1 MMYISEQLR
10 EELDFFRRTN
20 EHYEIQAGKATCKV
34 ADASDE
40 MLYMSLSASLVMD
53 YSEDGFF
60 ENFFITDK
68 SISGKD
74 DLLIDAYAF
83 IETDSSLVKQLHVF
97 QFKNYENGEKTASPV
112 ELLNFATFVNN
123 NFVHPDLLDDST
135 KVNAVVAEIKS
146 MYDVFLSGRRG
157 RRIQVFCHYI
167 NNAKGI
173 TKGNGKQIEE
183 VVMGRFLHDKQLFG
197 FSIQVNG
204 MKDILELA
212 TVGKIQVD
220 TETIEMVVD
229 CQPNP
234 YRLEDNSKSSR
245 IGLPKRVFVGMCNV
259 NEFIRLQN
267 KYHHNQLY
275 TENIRLYLGDRGSVN
290 KDIINTITSN
300 DSIWFPYMN
309 NGISIICDSLTI
321 GNVNTTRKTQPL
333 TLANMQII
341 NGCQTINALYSAK
354 YKENTKDNFRA
365 ANVMVRI
372 YEISP
377 EQVDFKMSIIKATNN
392 QNAVTSYSL
401 MANDPIQIK
410 IAEILRHYDVIYDR
424 KGESKQNTNKK
435 SPVISMTT
443 AALAYRAVYE
453 YKARALRSGLGKS
466 RVFMKGEYEKVFPSS
481 LLDEENENRLIDRC
495 NQLLI
500 ASIILDKI
508 RDLIPLY
515 TEEYGKRLPIIRKS
529 AYYLAGYTYAYNK
542 SEFDT
547 LCKEMNSDLGK
558 NNDNLLRGKN
568 HPQRIEKIVEQS
580 FTEVLDGF
588 EKFYKSVRGVE
599 KFDIDNLLKDV
610 DFEKAYLAR
619 IDQLIKAEP

>member
-1 MMYISEQLR
+1 MFISDFLR

-34 ADASDE
+34 SEASDE
-40 MLYMSLSASLVMD
+40 ILYMSMSASLVMD

-60 ENFFITDK
+60 ENFVITDK
-68 SISGKD
+68 SISGKEE
-74 DLLIDAYAF
+74 LLIDAYAF
-83 IETDSSLVKQLHVF
+83 IETENSLVKQLHVF
-97 QFKNYENGEKTASPV
+97 QFKNYDSADKAASPI

-123 NFVHPDLLDDST
+123 NFVHPDLLEESENR
-135 KVNAVVAEIKS
+135 NAVVAEIKS
-146 MYDVFLSGRRG
+146 KYDEFLNARRG
-157 RRIQVFCHYI
+157 RRIKVYCHYI

-173 TKGNGKQIEE
+173 TKSNERQIED
-183 VVMGRFLHDKQLFG
+183 VVLGRFLHDKQLFG

-204 MKDILELA
+204 VKDILDLA
-212 TVGKIQVD
+212 TEGKIRVD
-220 TETIEMVVD
+220 NETIEMVID
-229 CQPNP
+229 CQPNS

-245 IGLPKRVFVGMCNV
+245 VGLPKRVFVGMCNV

-267 KYHHNQLY
+267 KYHHNQLF

-309 NGISIICDSLTI
+309 NGISIICDSLAI
-321 GNVNTTRKTQPL
+321 GNVNTAKRTQPL
-333 TLANMQII
+333 TLTNMQII

-377 EQVDFKMSIIKATNN
+377 EQVDFKMNIIRATNN

-410 IAEILRHYDVIYDR
+410 IADFFKHYDIIYDR
-424 KGESKQNTNKK
+424 KGESKQNSNKT
-435 SPVISMTT
+435 SSVISMTT
-443 AALAYRAVYE
+443 AALAYRAVYQ

-466 RVFMKGEYEKVFPSS
+466 RVFMKGEYEKVFSS
-481 LLDEENENRLIDRC
+481 NLLDEESTDLLIERC

-500 ASIILDKI
+500 ASVILDKI
-508 RDLIPLY
+508 RDLIPQY
-515 TEEYGKRLPIIRKS
+515 TEEYSKRLPIIRKS

-542 SEFDT
+542 TQFDN
-547 LCKEMNSDLGK
+547 LCNKMNTDFVQ

-568 HPQRIEKIVEQS
+568 YPKQIGDVVEQS

-588 EKFYKSVRGVE
+588 EKFYAGVKDVE
-599 KFDIDNLLKDV
+599 KTDIDNLLKDIN
-610 DFEKAYLAR
+610 FEKAYLGEIER
-619 IDQLIKAEP
+619 LNNR

>member
-1 MMYISEQLR
+1 MYISEPLR

-20 EHYEIQAGKATCKV
+20 EHYEIQAGKSTCKV
-34 ADASDE
+34 SEASDE
-40 MLYMSLSASLVMD
+40 MLYMSMSASLVMD

-60 ENFFITDK
+60 ENFIITDK
-68 SISGKD
+68 SISGKN

-83 IETDSSLVKQLHVF
+83 IETENSSVKQLHIF
-97 QFKNYENGEKTASPV
+97 QFKNYESGEKAASPV
-112 ELLNFATFVNN
+112 ELLNFSTFVNN
-123 NFVHPDLLDDST
+123 NFVHPDLLEGTDNG
-135 KVNAVVAEIKS
+135 NAVVAEIKS
-146 MYDVFLSGRRG
+146 KYDEFLNGRRG
-157 RRIQVFCHYI
+157 RRIQVYCHYI

-173 TKGNGKQIEE
+173 TKSNEKQIEE

-204 MKDILELA
+204 LKDILELA
-212 TVGKIQVD
+212 TEGKIQVD
-220 TETIEMVVD
+220 TETIEVVID
-229 CQPNP
+229 SQLNS

-245 IGLPKRVFVGMCNV
+245 VGLPKRVFVGMCNV

-275 TENIRLYLGDRGSVN
+275 TENIRLYLGDRGAVN

-309 NGISIICDSLTI
+309 NGISIICDSMTI
-321 GNVNTTRKTQPL
+321 GNVNTAKKTQPL

-377 EQVDFKMSIIKATNN
+377 EQIDFKMSIIKATNN

-410 IAEILRHYDVIYDR
+410 IAEIFSHYDVIYDR
-424 KGESKQNTNKK
+424 KGESKQSTNKK

-453 YKARALRSGLGKS
+453 FKARSLRSGLGKS
-466 RVFMKGEYEKVFPSS
+466 RVFMKGEYEKVFSS
-481 LLDEENENRLIDRC
+481 VLLDEGNESQLIERC
-495 NQLLI
+495 SQLLI
-500 ASIILDKI
+500 SSVILDKI
-508 RDLIPLY
+508 RDLIPQY
-515 TEEYGKRLPIIRKS
+515 TEEYSKRLPIIRKS

-542 SEFDT
+542 TVFDEI
-547 LCKEMNSDLGK
+547 CEAMNSDYAR

-568 HPQRIEKIVEQS
+568 YPELIAEKVEDS
-580 FTEVLDGF
+580 FVDVLTKF
-588 EKFYKSVRGVE
+588 EEFYKGVRDVD

-610 DFEKAYLAR
+610 DFEKAYHAK
-619 IDQLIKAEP
+619 IEQLIKSK

>member
-1 MMYISEQLR
+1 MYISEPLR

-34 ADASDE
+34 SEASEE
-40 MLYMSLSASLVMD
+40 MLYMSMSASLVMD

-60 ENFFITDK
+60 ENFIITDK
-68 SISGKD
+68 SISGKN

-83 IETDSSLVKQLHVF
+83 IETENSSVKQLHIF
-97 QFKNYENGEKTASPV
+97 QFKNYESGEKAASPV
-112 ELLNFATFVNN
+112 ELLNFSTFVNN
-123 NFVHPDLLDDST
+123 NFVHPDLLEGTDNG
-135 KVNAVVAEIKS
+135 NAVVAEIKS
-146 MYDVFLSGRRG
+146 KYDEFLNGRRG
-157 RRIQVFCHYI
+157 RRIQVYCHYI

-173 TKGNGKQIEE
+173 TKSNEKQIEE

-204 MKDILELA
+204 LKDILELA
-212 TVGKIQVD
+212 TEGKIQVD
-220 TETIEMVVD
+220 TETIEVVID
-229 CQPNP
+229 SQLNS

-245 IGLPKRVFVGMCNV
+245 VGLPKRVFVGMCNV

-275 TENIRLYLGDRGSVN
+275 TENIRLYLGDRGAVN

-309 NGISIICDSLTI
+309 NGISIICDSMTI
-321 GNVNTTRKTQPL
+321 GNVNTAKKTQPL

-377 EQVDFKMSIIKATNN
+377 EQIDFKMSIIKATNN

-410 IAEILRHYDVIYDR
+410 IAEIFSHYDVIYDR
-424 KGESKQNTNKK
+424 KGESKQSTNKK

-453 YKARALRSGLGKS
+453 FKARSLRSGLGKS
-466 RVFMKGEYEKVFPSS
+466 RVFMKGEYEKVFSS
-481 LLDEENENRLIDRC
+481 VLLDEGNESQLIERC
-495 NQLLI
+495 SQLLM
-500 ASIILDKI
+500 SSVILDKI
-508 RDLIPLY
+508 RDLIPQY
-515 TEEYGKRLPIIRKS
+515 TEEYSKRLPIIRKS

-542 SEFDT
+542 TVFDEI
-547 LCKEMNSDLGK
+547 CEAMNSDYAR

-568 HPQRIEKIVEQS
+568 YPELIAEKVEDS
-580 FTEVLDGF
+580 FVDVLTKF
-588 EKFYKSVRGVE
+588 EEFYKGVRDVD

-610 DFEKAYLAR
+610 DFEKAYR
-619 IDQLIKAEP
+619 TKIDQLINPK

>member
-1 MMYISEQLR
+1 ML
-10 EELDFFRRTN
+10 EE
-20 EHYEIQAGKATCKV
+20 
-34 ADASDE
+34 SD
-40 MLYMSLSASLVMD
+40 
-53 YSEDGFF
+53 
-60 ENFFITDK
+60 NR
-68 SISGKD
+68 
-74 DLLIDAYAF
+74 
-83 IETDSSLVKQLHVF
+83 
-97 QFKNYENGEKTASPV
+97 
-112 ELLNFATFVNN
+112 
-123 NFVHPDLLDDST
+123 
-135 KVNAVVAEIKS
+135 NAVVAEIKS
-146 MYDVFLSGRRG
+146 KYDEFLNARRG
-157 RRIQVFCHYI
+157 RRIKVYCHYI

-173 TKGNGKQIEE
+173 TKANERQIDD

-204 MKDILELA
+204 LKDILDLA
-212 TVGKIQVD
+212 MEGKIRVD
-220 TETIEMVVD
+220 TETIEMVID
-229 CQPNP
+229 CQPNS

-245 IGLPKRVFVGMCNV
+245 VGLPNRVFVGMCNV

-321 GNVNTTRKTQPL
+321 GNVNTAKKTQPL
-333 TLANMQII
+333 TLTNMQII

-377 EQVDFKMSIIKATNN
+377 EQVDFKMNIIRATNN

-410 IAEILRHYDVIYDR
+410 IAEFFRHYDVIYDR
-424 KGESKQNTNKK
+424 KGESKQSSNKK

-443 AALAYRAVYE
+443 AALAYRAVYQ

-466 RVFMKGEYEKVFPSS
+466 RVFMKGEYEKVFSS
-481 LLDEENENRLIDRC
+481 GLLEEENAAMLTERC

-500 ASIILDKI
+500 ASVILDKI
-508 RDLIPLY
+508 RDLIPQY
-515 TEEYGKRLPIIRKS
+515 TEEYSKRLPIIRKS
-529 AYYLAGYTYAYNK
+529 AYYIAGYTYAYNK
-542 SEFDT
+542 TQFDN
-547 LCKEMNSDLGK
+547 LCDDMNTDFEQ

-568 HPQRIEKIVEQS
+568 YPKQIGDIVEQS
-580 FTEVLDGF
+580 FKEVLDGF
-588 EKFYKSVRGVE
+588 EKFYAGVKGVE
-599 KFDIDNLLKDV
+599 KTDIDNLLKDI
-610 DFEKAYLAR
+610 DFEKAYLTEIER
-619 IDQLIKAEP
+619 LNNR